1 MYGGVEAS
9 AVRCPFSIGQ
19 SMADNGVLVRA
30 AAEDDVLA
38 RARRKALYERLDA
51 EQGVRLG
58 EDATRKIRSWM
69 IRNRKQMRPLFA
81 SLDRNGDG
89 TLTIEEVVRGL
100 QSINDS
106 GLSVQEIHAAIVNMD
121 TDGSGDLD
129 YHEFVEHL
137 GGAGED
143 SFEVSVPRVHTL
155 ASMGHDT
162 ALLAELGVS
171 GGASSVVNG
180 LHTTKS
186 NWRGRTPLMTAS
198 FSGQLSTVKTLI
210 ANRGDPNCR
219 DTFGWTALMGAAV
232 GGHAEVCRALCR
244 AGATPELRNTSG
256 QTAGDL
262 AKLYGFGEVTDAL
275 LPYSD
280 RDGAGVPG
288 FLRPLDRP
296 R

>member
-1 MYGGVEAS
+1 VA
-9 AVRCPFSIGQ
+9 AR
-19 SMADNGVLVRA
+19 MAEQGVLMRA
-30 AAEDDVLA
+30 SAEDDVLA
-38 RARRKALYERLDA
+38 RARRKALRERLDA

-58 EDATRKIRSWM
+58 DEGIRKFRSWM
-69 IRNRKQMRPLFA
+69 IRNRQQMRRAFA
-81 SLDRNGDG
+81 ALDRNGDG
-89 TLTIEEVVRGL
+89 TLTIEEAVQVL

-106 GLSVQEIHAAIVNMD
+106 GLSVHEIRAAITNMD

-129 YHEFVEHL
+129 YHEFFESM

-143 SFEVSVPRVHTL
+143 AFEASVPRVHAL
-155 ASMGHDT
+155 ASMGDT
-162 ALLAELGVS
+162 AGLMAELSVREG
-171 GGASSVVNG
+171 GGAVVNG

-186 NWRGRTPLMTAS
+186 NWRGRAPLTTAS
-198 FSGQLSTVKTLI
+198 HSGQLSTVKTLL
-210 ANRGDPNCR
+210 ASGADPNST
-219 DTFGWTALMGAAV
+219 DTFGWTALMGAAA

-244 AGATPELRNTSG
+244 AGAKPDLKNTSG

-262 AKLYGFGEVTDAL
+262 AKLYGFGDVTEAL
-275 LPYSD
+275 LPYAD